1 MDLVIGFIV
10 FIIAMVASLATGT
23 TMIVG
28 LFVGLL
34 AFAVVGH
41 NRGFKYKEIGKMA
54 FDGVKESIVVIE
66 VMAIIG
72 LITAVWRSSG
82 TIAFFVN
89 YGVEIITPPLFLVIA
104 YLLSTLLS
112 YALGTSF
119 GVAGTVGVIF
129 MALARSGG
137 VDELLT
143 AGVIMS
149 GIYFGDRGSP
159 VASSAVLV
167 AACTKTKL
175 IDNVK
180 LMMKTAIV
188 PLVITLAI
196 YVVLSINNPIQ
207 EVDITV
213 LSSLREGFVLSW
225 WEVLP
230 AAIMLILPFL
240 NVSIVWSMVASIL
253 SGGLIALVIQKMPL
267 LEFVKTLIFGYKVD
281 GTLGE
286 IINGGGLVSMLEV
299 VGILILSSTFSG
311 IFGGTKML
319 DSILDGIENMMMKWG
334 RFPVSVFIS
343 LASVVVFCN
352 QTIAT
357 MICKDLMYVPYERTG
372 GNNTE
377 LAIDMENSVILLS
390 AVVPWALAC
399 TVPLTFMGASYGAMK
414 YAYFIYLV
422 PICYFLMKKRWFST
436 ERIKTVEK

>member
-1 MDLVIGFIV
+1 MDLLLGFVV
-10 FIIAMVASLATGT
+10 FIIAMVISLITNT
-23 TMIVG
+23 TMIIG
-28 LFVGLL
+28 LFVGLI
-34 AFAVVGH
+34 AFALVAH
-41 NRGFKYKEIGKMA
+41 HRGFKYKEIFDMA
-54 FDGVKESIVVIE
+54 YGGVKESLIVIE

-89 YGVEIITPPLFLVIA
+89 YGVEIITPSLFLVIA
-104 YLLSTLLS
+104 YLLSTVLS

-137 VDELLT
+137 VDEMLT

-167 AACTKTKL
+167 ASCTKTKL
-175 IDNVK
+175 LDNVK
-180 LMMKTAIV
+180 LMMRTALV
-188 PLVITLAI
+188 PLLMTLGI
-196 YVVLSINNPIQ
+196 YIVFSINNPIQ
-207 EVDITV
+207 QVDVSV
-213 LSSLREGFVLSW
+213 LGALREGFVLSW
-225 WEVLP
+225 WEVVP
-230 AAIMLILPFL
+230 AIVMLVLPFL
-240 NVSIVWSMVASIL
+240 NVSIMWSMTASIIT
-253 SGGLIALVIQKMPL
+253 GGAITLIIQKMPVWD
-267 LEFVKTLIFGYKVD
+267 FAKTLILGYDVD
-281 GTLGE
+281 GPLGQ

-311 IFGGTKML
+311 IFSETKML
-319 DSILDGIENMMMKWG
+319 DSILGGLEKMMMKAG
-334 RFPVSVFIS
+334 RFPVSILVS

-372 GNNTE
+372 GNNQE

-399 TVPLTFMGASYGAMK
+399 TVPLTFMGATYGAMK

-422 PICYFLMKKRWFST
+422 PICYFIMKKRWFST
-436 ERIKTVEK
+436 ERIKR